1 MSKSIFIIL
10 VILSVSVLNAQDKYS
25 KLTLE
30 EGKTTLK
37 SPDVKRQLDDNCAD
51 LSLKTSWDS
60 DLETNN
66 SSQCQ
71 LYDQYYNFSKENL
84 SWIDQVTITTEMDPA
99 AKMEVEA
106 VKFW

>member
-37 SPDVKRQLDDNCAD
+37 NPDVKRQLDDNCAD
-51 LSLKTSWDS
+51 LSSKTSWDS
-60 DLETNN
+60 GR
-66 SSQCQ
+66 
-71 LYDQYYNFSKENL
+71 
-84 SWIDQVTITTEMDPA
+84 
-99 AKMEVEA
+99 
-106 VKFW
+106 KFLQRIF